1 MFRWGHE
8 CVVDVC
14 DGARIFRDVV
24 CSRATAIWSGVCCDG
39 PSMRWSQ
46 SIQSRKDV
54 PRPKTGGG
62 FEITEG
68 ATGSLS
74 CHYRNTIHHVVSLF
88 SHRLVWY
95 RLYTVMIPPFET
107 TFAVPLSC
115 ESCIKDVSTSLYKL
129 PGMLSCYPS
138 INFLSV

>member
-1 MFRWGHE
+1 MLEGDSDMEWCVLRWP
-8 CVVDVC
+8 
-14 DGARIFRDVV
+14 
-24 CSRATAIWSGVCCDG
+24 SNAIVAANSVSKRCA
-39 PSMRWSQ
+39 
-46 SIQSRKDV
+46 
-54 PRPKTGGG
+54 KTLRRGR

-88 SHRLVWY
+88 SHRLVGY
-95 RLYTVMIPPFET
+95 RSYTVMIPPFET

-129 PGMLSCYPS
+129 PGMLSRYPS
-138 INFLSV
+138 IYFLSV